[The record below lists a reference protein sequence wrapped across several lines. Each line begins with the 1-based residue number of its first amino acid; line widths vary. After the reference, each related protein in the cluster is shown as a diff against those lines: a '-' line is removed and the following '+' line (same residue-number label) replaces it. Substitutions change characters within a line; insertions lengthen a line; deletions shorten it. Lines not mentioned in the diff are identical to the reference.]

1 MSISNGPK
9 TATSNLVFA
18 IDVASPQCINAS
30 GCTGYNNAPQ
40 LVKNLVDP
48 TQSITSTSTL
58 KLGNLSY
65 YTAFAIDYPEGSYGG
80 AAAGRQG
87 ITPGFNVTSG
97 TKTYEASRALHLWVW
112 DNINSAWVP
121 DAYFTGERYSGHC
134 YDSYLGTAS
143 VDLFVADYNKIK
155 AAYPDCTYIVLGSHR
170 DSAHT
175 SAQYAIL
182 KDLGAP
188 SNVDSIIGF
197 SSPEWIL
204 VGKPGIGPG
213 NGAWSFQNYSTNADY
228 VAHMNFALPFKGGPN
243 NYLSFSGS
251 NSDSI
256 TGLMP
261 SAYQPSTNSIDRS
274 WEVLVR
280 PTVSQ
285 ATAGLFGHVVGAGC
299 SYYCN
304 GGVCIASGNYCFNWY
319 DNSAY
324 QFLDSGVAAT
334 SNQWAHVVGTYSS
347 SDNKT
352 RIYVNGV
359 LKATY
364 GSTTNLNYGGYGYY
378 YQTGYLSASGNY
390 FTGDMSVIKYYYNK
404 ALSSTEVEQN
414 FQALRGRFGI

>member
-18 IDVASPQCINAS
+18 IDVASPKCINAS

-80 AAAGRQG
+80 AAAGRDG

-97 TKTYEASRALHLWVW
+97 TKDFDFGRALNFW
-112 DNINSAWVP
+112 I
-121 DAYFTGERYSGHC
+121 
-134 YDSYLGTAS
+134 YDSSTATTVKSTVYDTYAYSSEVDRFVTEYYQAKNLYQGDAFTYLVS
-143 VDLFVADYNKIK
+143 
-155 AAYPDCTYIVLGSHR
+155 GSHR
-170 DSAHT
+170 DSNHT
-175 SAQYAIL
+175 AAQYAIL

-228 VAHMNFALPFKGGPN
+228 VAHINFGVPFKGGPN

-251 NSDSI
+251 NTDSI

-324 QFLDSGVAAT
+324 QFLDSGVSAT